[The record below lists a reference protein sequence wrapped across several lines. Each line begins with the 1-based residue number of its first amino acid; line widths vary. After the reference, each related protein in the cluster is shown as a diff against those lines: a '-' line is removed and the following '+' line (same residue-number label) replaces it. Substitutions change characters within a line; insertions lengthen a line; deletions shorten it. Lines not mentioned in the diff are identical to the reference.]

1 MSDRLFR
8 GRAAPRETLGPEH
21 VKIDVSVGKTLLR
34 LDRHY
39 MDGDQRNTIASVISE
54 SESRDEYIGIAIR

>member
-1 MSDRLFR
+1 M
-8 GRAAPRETLGPEH
+8 APPGETLGPEH
-21 VKIDVSVGKTLLR
+21 VKTDVSVGKTLLR

-54 SESRDEYIGIAIR
+54 SEKG